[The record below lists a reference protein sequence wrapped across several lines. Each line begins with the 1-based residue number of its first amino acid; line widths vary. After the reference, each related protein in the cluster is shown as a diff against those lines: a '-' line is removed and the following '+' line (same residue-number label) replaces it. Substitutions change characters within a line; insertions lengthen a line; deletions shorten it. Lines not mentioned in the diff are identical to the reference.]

1 MHTTKKALP
10 SWHQQAIL
18 VSYRNSVLYL
28 RRRISCQINMIRSE
42 RGITTHDSDITYPK
56 GSFRQK
62 LLQRILFRF
71 FRTKCVCKYTP
82 RKDVSVWK
90 CRIQLVAMELSC
102 IVFEFPTWIF
112 CRAVSGFL
120 TDCPCG
126 VWGSGPAIHTHTH
139 TNLLGQFQ
147 WFVGISNATILN
159 IYVSE

>member
-28 RRRISCQINMIRSE
+28 RRRISRQINMIRSE

-71 FRTKCVCKYTP
+71 FRTKCVCNYTP
-82 RKDVSVWK
+82 ARMFLFENAEFNSLLWNSLVSYLNF
-90 CRIQLVAMELSC
+90 QLGYSAGLFQASWLIVLA
-102 IVFEFPTWIF
+102 VFE
-112 CRAVSGFL
+112 VV
-120 TDCPCG
+120 DQQY
-126 VWGSGPAIHTHTH
+126 THT
-139 TNLLGQFQ
+139 Q
-147 WFVGISNATILN
+147 
-159 IYVSE
+159 IYWVNFSGMLV